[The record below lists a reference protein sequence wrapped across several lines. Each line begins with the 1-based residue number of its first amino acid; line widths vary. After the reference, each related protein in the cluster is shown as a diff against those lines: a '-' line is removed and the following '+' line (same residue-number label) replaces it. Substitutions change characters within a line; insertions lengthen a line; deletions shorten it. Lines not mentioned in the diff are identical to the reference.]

1 MPGFMPSNGVVGRLL
16 MVVGAEV
23 EEEAE
28 AERGET
34 LLLLLLGLIP
44 PREMLLMPHGGEGL
58 HVWCF
63 WEGGDE
69 DEEGP
74 WWDVAAVVD
83 DEDRGEEAMVK
94 EIPTGAERRMP
105 SRKARI
111 IFILPVCG
119 CRFVCMYV
127 SDDEFRLID

>member
-1 MPGFMPSNGVVGRLL
+1 

-34 LLLLLLGLIP
+34 LLLLLLLLLLLGLVP
-44 PREMLLMPHGGEGL
+44 PREMLLMPHGGRGL
-58 HVWCF
+58 HVCCF
-63 WEGGDE
+63 WEGDGDE

-74 WWDVAAVVD
+74 WWDVAVVD
-83 DEDRGEEAMVK
+83 DGDRGEEAMVK

-111 IFILPVCG
+111 IFICLCG
-119 CRFVCMYV
+119 CRWMYV
-127 SDDEFRLID
+127 GVCVCDGGF